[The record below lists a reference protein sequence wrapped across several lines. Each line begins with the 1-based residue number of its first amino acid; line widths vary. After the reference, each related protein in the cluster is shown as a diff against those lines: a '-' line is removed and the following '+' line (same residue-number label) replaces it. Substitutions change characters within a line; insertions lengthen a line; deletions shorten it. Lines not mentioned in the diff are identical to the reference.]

1 MLSCV
6 VNSRPEPRQTFLL
19 ASRDEK
25 LVTAS
30 PLQSALTNLDAR
42 NSFRTLHLRAF
53 IARRIRSSE
62 NCRVSRALSCSN
74 SHFGTHSP
82 SDHPG
87 LSWNGDVT
95 YYCFK
100 SFSRNTYRPPRKC
113 CKQKTYSL
121 AKLFRCNTYKKHG
134 GKGSR
139 LWLTRNPIRIT
150 VLSNH
155 QERRSTCV
163 PTHVAPRITN
173 RESPPDGLPPSLPDA
188 TIWCS
193 MTPANPQPS
202 KANRPRVGIPWR
214 ASDDEDKARTA
225 GPAGKIGKTEDYLK
239 AVEKAG
245 GEGIVITL
253 KDREERGRLIP
264 TLDAYVLPGSQAD
277 IEPGEYGSMNLGLSA
292 PADPLRDETDRAI
305 LKHAL
310 AEKKPVLA
318 ICYGCQ
324 LLNVYLGGTLIQDL
338 RAETGTSTPH
348 RKMDLVPQPAADPIH
363 GATLEPGSRL
373 ASIAGRT
380 EAAVNSSHHQERRV
394 G

>member
-95 YYCFK
+95 TIALSPLAATLIDLPASVANK
-100 SFSRNTYRPPRKC
+100 RLTVWLNSLDATLTKNT
-113 CKQKTYSL
+113 
-121 AKLFRCNTYKKHG
+121 G
-134 GKGSR
+134 EGSR
-139 LWLTRNPIRIT
+139 LWLARNPTRIT
-150 VLSNH
+150 VLSDH
-155 QERRSTCV
+155 RERGSTC
-163 PTHVAPRITN
+163 PDHVGPRIASYFPT
-173 RESPPDGLPPSLPDA
+173 GLPPCRPNA
-188 TIWCS
+188 TFWCS

-202 KANRPRVGIPWR
+202 TANRPRVGIPWR
-214 ASDDEDKARTA
+214 ASDDEDKARTS
-225 GPAGKIGKTEDYLK
+225 GPTGRIGKTEDYLR

-253 KDREERGRLIP
+253 KDQEERSRLIP

-277 IEPGEYGSMNLGLSA
+277 VEPG
-292 PADPLRDETDRAI
+292 
-305 LKHAL
+305 
-310 AEKKPVLA
+310 
-318 ICYGCQ
+318 
-324 LLNVYLGGTLIQDL
+324 
-338 RAETGTSTPH
+338 
-348 RKMDLVPQPAADPIH
+348 
-363 GATLEPGSRL
+363 
-373 ASIAGRT
+373 
-380 EAAVNSSHHQERRV
+380 
-394 G
+394 